1 MNYFPIFLTAN
12 KLNPLIVGGGDVAAR
27 KIELLLKTTTNISVM
42 SQNVNMSVERL
53 INENNLNHLN
63 YDFSASP
70 IEDYNLVIA
79 ATDNNEVN
87 AEIAQEAEKLKILV
101 NVVDQPELCSY
112 ITPAII
118 DRSPMIIAMSSSGS
132 APILLRML
140 REQIEKTLPNGYGK
154 LADFSLKFRDHV
166 KARVKGLRNRRTFWE
181 QTLRGEIGQSILD
194 GRTTEAEK
202 KLISSLKVEIPP
214 PVGDIVFI
222 HTLNGD
228 PDYLTLQAHREMQF
242 ADAVLYDED
251 VNIDLIEYIRR
262 DADKFPQSI
271 RSEIMINYQHAIELA
286 ESGKKVIY
294 LLAGHLALPPNIALS
309 DSGISS
315 KELVNGDSFISSNYS
330 S

>member
-12 KLNPLIVGGGDVAAR
+12 KLKTLVVGGGDVAAR
-27 KIELLLKTTTNISVM
+27 KIELLLKTTKNISVM
-42 SQNVNMSVERL
+42 SQSVNFSVERL
-53 INENNLNHLN
+53 INENELTHLAH
-63 YDFSASP
+63 DFDASP
-70 IEDYNLVIA
+70 ISEYNLVIA
-79 ATDNNEVN
+79 ATDNTEVN
-87 AEIAQEAEKLKILV
+87 AQIAEEAEKHNILV
-101 NVVDQPELCSY
+101 NVVDQPELCTY

-181 QTLRGEIGQSILD
+181 QTLRGEIGQAILD
-194 GRTTEAEK
+194 GKTTEAEQ
-202 KLISSLKVEIPP
+202 KLISSLKTEVAE

-222 HTLNGD
+222 HTLDGE

-251 VNIDLIEYIRR
+251 VNKDLIEYVRR
-262 DADKFPQSI
+262 DADKFPQSV
-271 RSEIMINYQHAIELA
+271 RSEIMVNYQHAIELA
-286 ESGKKVIY
+286 RSGKKVIY
-294 LLAGHLALPPNIALS
+294 LLAGHNALPPNIALS

-315 KELVNGDSFISSNYS
+315 KEIISGGS
-330 S
+330 SVTSL